1 MWSWQINQQIYK
13 RITLN
18 PASWRE
24 LLLQPTKKDKKS
36 CLQPSLKHKTLNAIL
51 CIVEKIHKLVT
62 NLVTMCIQRPEFINC
77 NGWSCPIAAKFRW
90 IHKIATRKTLMRI
103 KKSPTRTMKFST
115 FGAGKK
121 VLGWGWPTTKTHSAT
136 MKYHTEVSP
145 PDVKSSLKKWV
156 IIKEAYRKPCMRS
169 QPVTFPS
176 FGDIRAMH
184 SVCIH
189 TDEALFMRERNA

>member
-1 MWSWQINQQIYK
+1 
-13 RITLN
+13 
-18 PASWRE
+18 
-24 LLLQPTKKDKKS
+24 
-36 CLQPSLKHKTLNAIL
+36 
-51 CIVEKIHKLVT
+51 
-62 NLVTMCIQRPEFINC
+62 
-77 NGWSCPIAAKFRW
+77 
-90 IHKIATRKTLMRI
+90 
-103 KKSPTRTMKFST
+103 MKFST

-121 VLGWGWPTTKTHSAT
+121 VLGLGWSTTKTHSAT
-136 MKYHTEVSP
+136 IKYHTEVSP

-189 TDEALFMRERNA
+189 TDEALFVRERDAWFMSTMVMSLNRYTAAKKTN